1 MLVILFDLDMTL
13 DRVMPV
19 KHQQIVLVLVKIEFL
34 PALLVIIPVEADA
47 LLVEREAIDLREQGQ
62 QLSILA
68 VQVLF
73 AAEVDHFVV
82 EVTIVSLQLV
92 ALDRLVVLA
101 CQEPDK
107 CGQQV
112 FIMILR
118 LLTHRVVQK
127 AGQLILRVDYHLIRH
142 ANALH
147 V

>member
-1 MLVILFDLDMTL
+1 MPIL
-13 DRVMPV
+13 
-19 KHQQIVLVLVKIEFL
+19 L
-34 PALLVIIPVEADA
+34 PALLIIVPIEAKA
-47 LLVEREAIDLREQGQ
+47 LLVEREAIDLREQGE

-68 VQVLF
+68 VQVFF

-82 EVTIVSLQLV
+82 EVTIISLQLV
-92 ALDRLVVLA
+92 ALDRLVVLTG
-101 CQEPDK
+101 QEPDK

-112 FIMILR
+112 FIMIFR

-127 AGQLILRVDYHLIRH
+127 AGQLVLRVDYHLIRH